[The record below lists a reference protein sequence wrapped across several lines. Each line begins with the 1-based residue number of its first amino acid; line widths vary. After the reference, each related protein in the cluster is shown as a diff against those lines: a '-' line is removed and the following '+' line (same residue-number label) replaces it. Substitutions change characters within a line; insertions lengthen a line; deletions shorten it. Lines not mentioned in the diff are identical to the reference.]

1 MIGVLG
7 NYIARNNKYV
17 EAKNKPLNN
26 AKKFYKGREK
36 IAEAFKSKVFPF
48 YYDKAYEHRMKLER
62 EEEREEEEIKN
73 VRDKTGLIDYGK
85 LMRKIG
91 VKGRKIDRELV
102 KKYFFCPWSET
113 WAVKF
118 KKFKK

>member
-1 MIGVLG
+1 
-7 NYIARNNKYV
+7 
-17 EAKNKPLNN
+17 
-26 AKKFYKGREK
+26 
-36 IAEAFKSKVFPF
+36 
-48 YYDKAYEHRMKLER
+48 MKLER
-62 EEEREEEEIKN
+62 EEEIKN

-91 VKGRKIDRELV
+91 VKERKIDRELV

-113 WAVKF
+113 CAVKF